1 MHLLILTQYYGTG
14 FIFLDNIL
22 NPEGLFLN
30 FCMFCVLIFLVDL
43 ATNYSNE
50 FIQWCIDWEKVVLG
64 LIDTFK
70 HDQGNVATSLDLE
83 QAEYTISN
91 TNNS

>member
-1 MHLLILTQYYGTG
+1 
-14 FIFLDNIL
+14 
-22 NPEGLFLN
+22 
-30 FCMFCVLIFLVDL
+30 LVDL

-70 HDQGNVATSLDLE
+70 HNHDNIAYTSDLE
-83 QAEYTISN
+83 VSCIHNKEYKL
-91 TNNS
+91 